1 MVKSIAK
8 TPDKTKDKGFKHRE
22 LREIVSI
29 EKKGDQVLVRLKGWI
44 PTVLKYSL
52 KSLMDFKRRE
62 KKWPGKWFL
71 VFFDVPEKQRN
82 KRDYLR
88 SFLKDVGFYP
98 YQQSVY
104 IFPYECE
111 EEIKLIKQIVE
122 SAKYLSYIVAE
133 RIEFEAEAKR
143 HFNLI

>member
-1 MVKSIAK
+1 MGRRFNPGIRPSWFGGNR
-8 TPDKTKDKGFKHRE
+8 PDAG
-22 LREIVSI
+22 V
-29 EKKGDQVLVRLKGWI
+29 G
-44 PTVLKYSL
+44 
-52 KSLMDFKRRE
+52 RRE

-122 SAKYLSYIVAE
+122 SAK
-133 RIEFEAEAKR
+133 
-143 HFNLI
+143 